1 MGNLSILQGT
11 RRVPK
16 EPNQP
21 DWVPGLP
28 RNRSANVQS
37 DTFTARIN
45 LERWSAIALKSVT
58 QQRGASRAILQGTR
72 RVPIRP
78 KYGCPI
84 RHVHSENQL
93 REWAIYP
100 FSKELEEFPRDLSE
114 APAELFSKE
123 LEEFPRN
130 PICRIGFPSSHATK
144 HRFLRVSPRGEP
156 RRHRAAPSSVRI
168 Q

>member
-1 MGNLSILQGT
+1 MSIMHQARMSNPT
-11 RRVPK
+11 RLT
-16 EPNQP
+16 Q
-21 DWVPGLP
+21 
-28 RNRSANVQS
+28 
-37 DTFTARIN
+37 TY
-45 LERWSAIALKSVT
+45 LERWSAIADTSVT

-100 FSKELEEFPRDLSE
+100 FSKELEEFPRNLSE

-130 PICRIGFPSSHATK
+130 PICRIGLPSSHATK
-144 HRFLRVSPRGEP
+144 HRFLRVSPRGEK
-156 RRHRAAPSSVRI
+156 RRHRADPASVRI
-168 Q
+168 QW